1 MNKKRLQRLGVVC
14 MAAAMVLTTVSF
26 PRVAKAEGETSTQT
40 EEATSTKPEKGK
52 VLVQVDQ
59 NVLKANAMCNSEM
72 DPAISWDSASNYT
85 KNIDGQAEYAFDGE
99 ERLGTSSDK
108 ITGGMWHSR
117 YTNTSGGRIAG
128 TSINYSPVNRGYEET
143 IDDSNRPWI
152 GSGFGRKIML
162 AQVTYMG
169 RYTDNNVS
177 NNIADYV
184 LYYAN
189 IDNPNQEP
197 GANDWQIAKEGTLAA
212 TSAASD
218 IVLDTAVEATHFKLV
233 GKTVYNNQA
242 GTSTAGEDALVCARE
257 IKVYELKDID
267 INLTA
272 PTSAGGTNADATTSE
287 PGTVI
292 KSVQDISANPATM
305 SDAVVTDKNELDLS
319 HPVTV
324 TSTSGDKLDITGENN
339 KDDSVLIQ
347 FQIKLKDLPSD
358 ADSVIVAKGDQYKIA
373 YKRQTWNNHTI
384 YRIKFWVT
392 GPDSLGD
399 ARWKEVGCNFTD
411 ATYLNKWITVTA
423 MYDGTT
429 ATKLWING
437 ISKSDGWNS
446 NTAYSSNVGAAIVH
460 KDANVQIGNTGLFGY
475 IKDLKIYSHLGN
487 SVKSN
492 QANYSALVSALS
504 DENNATKVFDLSAT
518 AAVVPAYTLKTV
530 WDTTSQNDPETGLPK
545 NTYTETVTV
554 EPTANASIVTAPEA
568 VTVNIDGNTAHN
580 QVVPVSEAS
589 TLTDTGSTTV
599 KYIFEDMFVG
609 GSLRIDN
616 TDPLV
621 KTNMR
626 LGYDFKIPSDT
637 TFKGCEWYYGT
648 ASDNLSLKLAPTTT
662 KYITNPGGKG
672 NDVYRSNIVFTNMP
686 KSAYKKNACAR
697 VLVKYGD
704 GEHTYSK
711 MGLGIDTRT
720 VYEVATAIKD
730 DLETHG
736 NTTGNTYEYVKRLV
750 EAADVQ

>member
-26 PRVAKAEGETSTQT
+26 PRAAKAEGETSTQT

-85 KNIDGQAEYAFDGE
+85 KNIDGQAEYAFDGD

-189 IDNPNQEP
+189 MDNPNQEP
-197 GANDWQIAKEGTLAA
+197 GANDWQIAKEGILTA

-429 ATKLWING
+429 ATKLWINRT
-437 ISKSDGWNS
+437 SKSDGWNS
-446 NTAYSSNVGAAIVH
+446 NTAYNSSNVGAAIVH

-487 SVKSN
+487 SVTSN
-492 QANYSALVSALS
+492 QGNYLALVSALS

-568 VTVNIDGNTAHN
+568 VTVNIDGNTQN
-580 QVVPVSEAS
+580 NKVVPVSEDS
-589 TLTDTGSTTV
+589 TVAYNGTATV
-599 KYIFEDMFVG
+599 KYVFEDMLRG
-609 GSLRIDN
+609 GSLRMITAN
-616 TDPLV
+616 GETDYT
-621 KTNMR
+621 KTSMR
-626 LGYDFKIPSDT
+626 FGYDFQLPTDT
-637 TFKGCEWYYGT
+637 AFNSCEWYYGT
-648 ASDNLSLKLAPTTT
+648 TASDLKLSLTPGANTKKIENPTAT
-662 KYITNPGGKG
+662 KQGYI
-672 NDVYRSNIVFTNMP
+672 RSNIVFTNIA
-686 KSAYKKNACAR
+686 KANFDRDIFAR
-697 VLVKYGD
+697 VLVKYTKD
-704 GEHTYSK
+704 GKTYSK
-711 MGLGIDTRT
+711 MGAYVDQNSVSSIA
-720 VYEVATAIKD
+720 EKIKNSGS
-730 DLETHG
+730 ET
-736 NTTGNTYEYVKRLV
+736 EKKYVNELTKT
-750 EAADVQ
+750 D

>member
-26 PRVAKAEGETSTQT
+26 PRAAKAEEGTLTQA
-40 EEATSTKPEKGK
+40 EGATSTELEKGK

-59 NVLKANAMCNSEM
+59 DVLKANAMCNSEM
-72 DPAISWDSASNYT
+72 NPAISWDSASSYT
-85 KNIDGQAEYAFDGE
+85 KNIDGQAEYAFDGD
-99 ERLGTSSDK
+99 ERLGTNSNK
-108 ITGGMWHSR
+108 IDGGMWHSR
-117 YTNTSGGRIAG
+117 YTDTNTAKIAG
-128 TSINYSPVNRGYEET
+128 TSTDYSAVTRGNEET
-143 IDDSNRPWI
+143 INDSNRPWI

-162 AQVTYMG
+162 KKVTYMG

-189 IDNPNQEP
+189 MDNPNQEP
-197 GANDWQIAKEGTLAA
+197 GADDWQIAKEGTLAA

-218 IVLDTAVEATHFKLV
+218 IVLDTAKEATHFKLV
-233 GKTVYNNQA
+233 GKTAYNSNGSKVGNTQ
-242 GTSTAGEDALVCARE
+242 LVCARE

-272 PTSAGGTNADATTSE
+272 PTSADGTNADATTSE
-287 PGTVI
+287 TGTVE
-292 KSVQDISANPATM
+292 SAGDISESPATITG
-305 SDAVVTDKNELDLS
+305 VVVKNKNELDLA

-324 TSTSGDKLDITGENN
+324 TSTTGDKLDITGENN

-347 FQIKLKDLPSD
+347 FQIKLKELPSET
-358 ADSVIVAKGDQYKIA
+358 DSVIVAKGDQYKIA
-373 YKRQTWNNHTI
+373 YKRQTWNNQTI

-437 ISKSDGWNS
+437 TSKSDGWNS
-446 NTAYSSNVGAAIVH
+446 NTAYNSSNVGAAIVH

-487 SVKSN
+487 SVTSN
-492 QANYSALVSALS
+492 QGNYLALVSALS

-568 VTVNIDGNTAHN
+568 VTVNIDGNTQN
-580 QVVPVSEAS
+580 NKVVPVSEDS
-589 TLTDTGSTTV
+589 TVAYNGTATV
-599 KYIFEDMFVG
+599 KYVFEDMLRG
-609 GSLRIDN
+609 GSLRMITAN
-616 TDPLV
+616 GETDYT
-621 KTNMR
+621 KTSMR
-626 LGYDFKIPSDT
+626 FGYDFQLPTDT
-637 TFKGCEWYYGT
+637 AFNSCEWYYGT
-648 ASDNLSLKLAPTTT
+648 TASDLKLSLTPGANTKKIENPTAT
-662 KYITNPGGKG
+662 KQGYI
-672 NDVYRSNIVFTNMP
+672 RSNIVFTNIA
-686 KSAYKKNACAR
+686 KANFDREIFAR
-697 VLVKYGD
+697 VLVKYTKD
-704 GEHTYSK
+704 GKTYSK
-711 MGLGIDTRT
+711 MGAYVDQNSVSSIA
-720 VYEVATAIKD
+720 EKIKKSGS
-730 DLETHG
+730 ETEK
-736 NTTGNTYEYVKRLV
+736 NYVNELTKT
-750 EAADVQ
+750 D

>member
-26 PRVAKAEGETSTQT
+26 PRAAKAEGETPTQA
-40 EEATSTKPEKGK
+40 EGATSTELEKGK

-59 NVLKANAMCNSEM
+59 DVLKANAMCNSEM
-72 DPAISWDSASNYT
+72 NPAISWDSASSYT
-85 KNIDGQAEYAFDGE
+85 KNIDGQAEYAFDGDE
-99 ERLGTSSDK
+99 KLGTNSNK
-108 ITGGMWHSR
+108 IDGGMWHSR
-117 YTNTSGGRIAG
+117 YTDTNTAKIAG
-128 TSINYSPVNRGYEET
+128 TSTDYSAVTRGNEET
-143 IDDSNRPWI
+143 INDSNRPWI

-162 AQVTYMG
+162 KKVTYMG

-189 IDNPNQEP
+189 MDNPNQEP
-197 GANDWQIAKEGTLAA
+197 GADDWQIAKEGTLAA

-218 IVLDTAVEATHFKLV
+218 IVLDTAKEATHFKLV
-233 GKTVYNNQA
+233 GKTAYNSNGSKVGNTQ
-242 GTSTAGEDALVCARE
+242 LVCARE

-272 PTSAGGTNADATTSE
+272 PTSADGTNADATTSE
-287 PGTVI
+287 TGTVE
-292 KSVQDISANPATM
+292 SAGDISESPATITG
-305 SDAVVTDKNELDLS
+305 VVVKNKNELDLA

-324 TSTSGDKLDITGENN
+324 TSTTGDKLDITGENN

-347 FQIKLKDLPSD
+347 FQIKLKELPSET
-358 ADSVIVAKGDQYKIA
+358 DSVIVAKGDQYKIA
-373 YKRQTWNNHTI
+373 YKRQTWNNQTI

-411 ATYLNKWITVTA
+411 ATYLNKWITVIA

-437 ISKSDGWNS
+437 TSKSDGWNS
-446 NTAYSSNVGAAIVH
+446 NTAYNSSNVGAAIVH

-475 IKDLKIYSHLGN
+475 IKDLKIYSHLRN
-487 SVKSN
+487 SVTSN
-492 QANYSALVSALS
+492 QDNYSALVSALS

-568 VTVNIDGNTAHN
+568 VTVNIDGNTQN
-580 QVVPVSEAS
+580 NKVVPVSE
-589 TLTDTGSTTV
+589 GSTVADNGTATV
-599 KYIFEDMFVG
+599 KYVFEDMLRG
-609 GSLRIDN
+609 GSLRMITAN
-616 TDPLV
+616 GETDYT
-621 KTNMR
+621 KTSMR
-626 LGYDFKIPSDT
+626 FGYDFKLPADT
-637 TFKGCEWYYGT
+637 TFDSCAWYYGT
-648 ASDNLSLKLAPTTT
+648 TANDLRLSLT
-662 KYITNPGGKG
+662 PGGNTKKIENPTATKQG
-672 NDVYRSNIVFTNMP
+672 YIRSNIVFTNIA
-686 KSAYKKNACAR
+686 KANFDRAIFAR
-697 VLVKYGD
+697 VLVKYTKD
-704 GEHTYSK
+704 GKTYSK
-711 MGLGIDTRT
+711 MGAYVDQNSVSSIAEKIKNSGSDT
-720 VYEVATAIKD
+720 EK
-730 DLETHG
+730 
-736 NTTGNTYEYVKRLV
+736 NYVNELTKTK
-750 EAADVQ
+750 

>member
-85 KNIDGQAEYAFDGE
+85 KNIDGQAEYAFDGD

-189 IDNPNQEP
+189 MNNPNQEP
-197 GANDWQIAKEGTLAA
+197 GANDWQIAKKGTLAA

-242 GTSTAGEDALVCARE
+242 GTSKAGEDALVCARE

-305 SDAVVTDKNELDLS
+305 SD
-319 HPVTV
+319 
-324 TSTSGDKLDITGENN
+324 
-339 KDDSVLIQ
+339 
-347 FQIKLKDLPSD
+347 
-358 ADSVIVAKGDQYKIA
+358 
-373 YKRQTWNNHTI
+373 
-384 YRIKFWVT
+384 
-392 GPDSLGD
+392 
-399 ARWKEVGCNFTD
+399 
-411 ATYLNKWITVTA
+411 
-423 MYDGTT
+423 
-429 ATKLWING
+429 
-437 ISKSDGWNS
+437 GWNS
-446 NTAYSSNVGAAIVH
+446 NTAYNSSNVGAAIVH

-487 SVKSN
+487 SVTSN
-492 QANYSALVSALS
+492 QGNYSALVSALS

-568 VTVNIDGNTAHN
+568 VTVNIDGNTQN
-580 QVVPVSEAS
+580 NKVVPVSEDS
-589 TLTDTGSTTV
+589 TVADNGTATV
-599 KYIFEDMFVG
+599 KYVFEDMLRG
-609 GSLRIDN
+609 GSLRMITAN
-616 TDPLV
+616 GETDYT
-621 KTNMR
+621 KTSMR
-626 LGYDFKIPSDT
+626 FGYDFQLPTDT
-637 TFKGCEWYYGT
+637 AFNSCEWYYGT
-648 ASDNLSLKLAPTTT
+648 TASDLKLSLTPGANTKKIENPTAT
-662 KYITNPGGKG
+662 KQGYI
-672 NDVYRSNIVFTNMP
+672 RSNIVFTNIA
-686 KSAYKKNACAR
+686 KANFDRDIVAR
-697 VLVKYGD
+697 VLVKYTKD
-704 GEHTYSK
+704 GKTYSK
-711 MGLGIDTRT
+711 MGAYVDQNSVSSIA
-720 VYEVATAIKD
+720 EKIKNSRS
-730 DLETHG
+730 ETEK
-736 NTTGNTYEYVKRLV
+736 NYVNELTKT
-750 EAADVQ
+750 D